1 VRAEPQDGQW
11 SMLDAAKM
19 AQAVGQLVCFAL
31 DELWQDD
38 QFDGCCPHC
47 CAACGGINML
57 LELGVLDQVVAVA
70 EGVAYGS
77 PWWSA
82 ATGQVDLG
90 FLERA
95 WRMTTC
101 HPDLTERHSTATE
114 G

>member
-1 VRAEPQDGQW
+1 VTETYSSRDWEWVHAAEF
-11 SMLDAAKM
+11 

-47 CAACGGINML
+47 CAACGGIRMMSH
-57 LELGVLDQVVAVA
+57 LGVLDQVVAAA

-77 PWWSA
+77 PWWLESA
-82 ATGQVDLG
+82 TVDRQ
-90 FLERA
+90 FLARA

-101 HPDLTERHSTATE
+101 HGGENA
-114 G
+114 